1 MFTVFV
7 SFVLFDGIIYH
18 VDNIVDF
25 VVVVARAM
33 IVCLFIS
40 IFFFFFFFLIVWLSA
55 VVFFLLYNTVLV
67 RSASTADQKDCAHT
81 YIFAKKCHEMFQT
94 VLTVQ
99 QKSSQENYVM

>member
-40 IFFFFFFFLIVWLSA
+40 IFFFFFFF
-55 VVFFLLYNTVLV
+55 
-67 RSASTADQKDCAHT
+67 
-81 YIFAKKCHEMFQT
+81 
-94 VLTVQ
+94 
-99 QKSSQENYVM
+99 